1 MRRLSDLYARHVSR
15 PATAVALL
23 VTAALLPLAAVAL
36 GWDWYLDSPLLVV
49 LAVAGGYAAGAGLER
64 RWAVVGVVAAA
75 AALVTA
81 NQVHGEP
88 YHWLDD
94 LVFFLVVVGGPAA
107 AGAAVTTRARQV
119 RRLTQLRAELE
130 ELQGLDVA
138 AARLEEQSRISGE
151 VHTRLAEQ
159 IAAIALRAEGA
170 RRAQDRT
177 ALAVIETEARSV
189 LDRMREA
196 LGTIR
201 AVDEPRPPEPGP
213 EVVAPRLTFLD
224 LAVPA
229 VIGLAVAV
237 ETAVISDARGPG
249 WANAVAALLVVA
261 PLVARRRHPIV
272 ATTVSSAAGVGMS
285 AVLTPLPETVSGVAL
300 LTLIFYSVG
309 AWCRSW
315 WWLAGWAAAALGSV
329 AMEAVSGGTGAG
341 GDDQWIVLF
350 WSVGAVA
357 VGRVT
362 AGWQER
368 VRRTAEAVEE
378 LERGRGAAVRMA
390 VARERET
397 LASEL
402 HDTVAHAMTVVCL
415 QAGAHGRGED
425 HGEALRTIATVAEK
439 SLVELRDGLEA
450 LESAGNPLDH
460 SRIAALGRRVGV
472 DLQVTAEET
481 EPGSAAALAYR
492 VIREAVVNVA
502 RHAPGAPAAVR
513 VCRSGNDLAVEVLDE
528 GSRRRTT
535 LEGTGTGLRGL
546 AETLESVGG
555 RLEWGAREPRGFRV
569 AAVIPQEQR

>member
-1 MRRLSDLYARHVSR
+1 MPR
-15 PATAVALL
+15 PATALAVL

-36 GWDWYLDSPLLVV
+36 GWDWYLDGPLLVV

-75 AALVTA
+75 TALVAA
-81 NQVHGEP
+81 NQAHGEP

-94 LVFFLVVVGGPAA
+94 VVFFLVVVGGPAA

-119 RRLTQLRAELE
+119 HRLTQLRAEIE

-177 ALAVIETEARSV
+177 ALAAIETEARRV

-201 AVDEPRPPEPGP
+201 AVDDPRTPEPGP
-213 EVVAPRLTFLD
+213 EVVGPSLTLLD
-224 LAVPA
+224 LVVPA
-229 VIGLAVAV
+229 VVGLAVAV
-237 ETAVISDARGPG
+237 ETAVISDARGPV

-261 PLVARRRHPIV
+261 PLVGRRRHPI
-272 ATTVSSAAGVGMS
+272 ASTAVSSAAGVAMS

-309 AWCRSW
+309 AWCRRW
-315 WWLAGWAAAALGSV
+315 WWIAGWGAAALGSV
-329 AMEAVSGGTGAG
+329 AMEAVSGGAGGAD

-415 QAGAHGRGED
+415 QAGAHRAGED
-425 HGEALRTIATVAEK
+425 HEEALRTIASVAEK

-450 LESAGNPLDH
+450 LESVGNPLDH

-472 DLQVTAEET
+472 DLQVSAEDT

-513 VCRSGNDLAVEVLDE
+513 VCRSGNDLAVEVVDE

-535 LEGTGTGLRGL
+535 FEGTGTGLRGL

-555 RLEWGAREPRGFRV
+555 RLEWGDREPGGFRV
-569 AAVIPQEQR
+569 AALIPKEQR